1 MFLCQNAITVRRGD
15 LQPTGM
21 LIVGDALFV
30 AGEHDMMVF
39 NIGADLATSVS
50 SIPLVGRCGAACDK
64 VATSAGQNFH
74 SIAYKLLQAENEH
87 KHMIFISAQIDNN
100 VGAVE
105 IVDAEII
112 SLLIR
117 E

>member
-1 MFLCQNAITVRRGD
+1 
-15 LQPTGM
+15 M

-39 NIGADLATSVS
+39 NLGAVDPATPVS
-50 SIPLVGRCGAACDK
+50 SIPLVGTCGASCAQVGD
-64 VATSAGQNFH
+64 AAGQNFH
-74 SIAYKLLQAENEH
+74 SVAYKLMLAGNEQ

-112 SLLIR
+112 SLLLR
-117 E
+117 R

>member
-1 MFLCQNAITVRRGD
+1 
-15 LQPTGM
+15 M

-39 NIGADLATSVS
+39 NLGADPATSFS
-50 SIPLVGRCGAACDK
+50 NIPLVGRCGAACAQVGD
-64 VATSAGQNFH
+64 AAGENVH
-74 SIAYKLLQAENEH
+74 SIAYKLLQAGNEQ

-100 VGAVE
+100 VGAIE